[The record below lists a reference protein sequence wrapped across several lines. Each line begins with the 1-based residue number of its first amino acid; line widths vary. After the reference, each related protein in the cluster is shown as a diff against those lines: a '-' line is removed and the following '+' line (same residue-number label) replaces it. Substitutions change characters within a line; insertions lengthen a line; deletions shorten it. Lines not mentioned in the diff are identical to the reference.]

1 MEKTK
6 SHLWVLDDHDL
17 RRAGILGFIA
27 PWVQTAGTTITEI
40 DGPDG
45 IGPVEPDTP
54 QEVLDRHLCIYGIG
68 GRSLRDPD
76 ISRMVQALLTAL
88 NGRPL
93 VVISDLEA
101 KDEITFAC
109 QMELRGLIPTQMHAN
124 VAVAALDFIMSGG
137 RYFPVGAGFKAPGAA
152 KSATSPVDY
161 LVRFERSKV
170 SQLHNEKLRQ
180 TGYQDN
186 ANGGGDDDAVPYP
199 QPNLTPRQ
207 TDVLQSLTKGQ
218 SNKEIARTL
227 HLSEATVK
235 IHVRQLMKKYGA
247 MNRTQVAL
255 RATVP
260 NAPHNVQH

>member
-1 MEKTK
+1 MEKVK

-17 RRAGILGFIA
+17 RRAGILGFIT
-27 PWVQTAGTTITEI
+27 PWARNADTTISEI

-45 IGPVEPDTP
+45 IAPVEENTP
-54 QEVLDRHLCIYGIG
+54 QDALDRQICIYGIG

-76 ISRMVQALLTAL
+76 ISRMIQALLVAL

-93 VVISDLEA
+93 VVISDMEA
-101 KDEITFAC
+101 KDEINLAC

-137 RYFPVGAGFKAPGAA
+137 QYFPVTPGPDASTGARPAP
-152 KSATSPVDY
+152 SPVDY

-170 SQLHNEKLRQ
+170 SQMHNEKLRQ
-180 TGYQDN
+180 TGYQGSI
-186 ANGGGDDDAVPYP
+186 ANEDEATPYP

-207 TDVLQSLTKGQ
+207 TDVLQSLAKGQ

-255 RATVP
+255 RATAP
-260 NAPHNVQH
+260 NAPHSVQH